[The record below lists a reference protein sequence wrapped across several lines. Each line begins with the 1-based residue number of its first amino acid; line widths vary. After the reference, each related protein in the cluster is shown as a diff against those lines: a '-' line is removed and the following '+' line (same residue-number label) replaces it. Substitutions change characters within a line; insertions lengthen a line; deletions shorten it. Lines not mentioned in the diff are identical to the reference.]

1 MITSASCRIYHN
13 RSIVNGHFFT
23 FPSSHVSPPSSTPP
37 SSLSIGRGSIH
48 VNGLI
53 MSVLRPRARGA
64 DSMLSADVGS
74 LYEAGPGE
82 GAWQLGSENG
92 YRRNRREAGPGE
104 GAWQL
109 VSGPTPVPGLLE
121 RGQEREW
128 RCGGGRGRHGAS
140 HVGHIRDAPFPL
152 PSRFLALAS
161 SARERAKGRR

>member
-1 MITSASCRIYHN
+1 VFVFVRSEAGTGQEAQRDQMMTSASCRIYHN

-37 SSLSIGRGSIH
+37 SSLSIGRGAIH

-82 GAWQLGSENG
+82 GAWQL
-92 YRRNRREAGPGE
+92 
-104 GAWQL
+104 

-121 RGQEREW
+121 RGQERERETAGYW
-128 RCGGGRGRHGAS
+128 REELADGTGDGS
-140 HVGHIRDAPFPL
+140 QSTTTKSFVLAPIWQAE
-152 PSRFLALAS
+152 SVS
-161 SARERAKGRR
+161 